1 MIIYQDGE
9 TALMVAAKDGKQR
22 MVELLMDR
30 GADPSEQDN
39 VMLDIL
45 DACKRHDG
53 FGLDP

>member
-22 MVELLMDR
+22 MVELLMNR